1 MEKQIN
7 IAVVDDH
14 NLVRN
19 GIVTILKT
27 LSSRFN
33 IILEANNGQDFLD
46 KLKNPI
52 PDIVLLDISMPIMDG
67 FKTAKVLK
75 KRYPKIKILVLSMND
90 DSSSLIRMLKL
101 GVSGFVNKGI
111 APNELEKAIISIC
124 DIGSYYTKEMA
135 MHLASSFQNFE
146 KNDIEKLLTESEFK
160 FLKLSFS
167 EDTYAQIAEKMC
179 LSPRTIHGYR
189 DSVFSKLNI
198 HTRIGLV
205 LFSLKIKLIELDDL

>member
-1 MEKQIN
+1 MENQIN

-27 LSSRFN
+27 LSNRFN

-46 KLKNPI
+46 KLLINPI
-52 PDIVLLDISMPIMDG
+52 PDIVLLDVSMPIMDG
-67 FKTAKVLK
+67 FQTAKELK
-75 KRYPKIKILVLSMND
+75 KRYPKLKVLVLSMND

-101 GVSGFVNKGI
+101 GANGFVNKGI
-111 APNELEKAIISIC
+111 APAELEMAIISVC
-124 DIGSYYTKEMA
+124 DIGTYYTKEIA
-135 MHLASSFQNFE
+135 THLANSLQNFE
-146 KNDIEKLLTESEFK
+146 KNDVEKLLTKNELV

-198 HTRIGLV
+198 HTRMGLIIFA
-205 LFSLKIKLIELDDL
+205 LRIKLVTLN

>member
-1 MEKQIN
+1 MENQIN

-27 LSSRFN
+27 LSNRFN
-33 IILEANNGQDFLD
+33 IIVEANNGQDFLN
-46 KLKNPI
+46 KLLISPI

-67 FKTAKVLK
+67 FKTTTELK
-75 KRYPKIKILVLSMND
+75 KRYPKLKILVLSMND

-101 GVSGFVNKGI
+101 GVNGFVNKGI
-111 APNELEKAIISIC
+111 APTELEKAIISVC

-135 MHLASSFQNFE
+135 THMANSFQNFE
-146 KNDIEKLLTESEFK
+146 KNDVEKLLSKNELI

-167 EDTYAQIAEKMC
+167 EDNYTQIAEKMC

-198 HTRIGLV
+198 HTRMGLIIFA
-205 LFSLKIKLIELDDL
+205 LRIKLVTLN